1 MKKIK
6 SYAAVNSSSPLE
18 PYDIE
23 RRECNA
29 EDVLI
34 KIEYCGVCHSD
45 IHMARNE
52 WGGSSIYPL
61 VPGHEIIGVVEQVG
75 NKVTNFSKGDNV
87 GVGVYVDSC
96 GECNNCKTNLDHYCE
111 KGIVLTYNSYEYG
124 TKTITYGGYS
134 KAIVVNQDYVVK
146 IPKGIDKVKSSPLL
160 CAVITTYSP
169 LKYFKIGSNHKVGIP
184 GLGGLAHM
192 GLKLALS
199 FGANVTVY
207 STSESKRK
215 KALS

>member
-6 SYAAVNSSSPLE
+6 SYAAVKSSSPLE

-61 VPGHEIIGVVEQVG
+61 VPGHEIIGVVEKVG
-75 NKVTNFSKGDNV
+75 SKVKKFAIGDNV
-87 GVGVYVDSC
+87 GVGVYIDSC
-96 GECNNCKTNLDHYCE
+96 GECNNCKTDLDHYCE
-111 KGIVLTYNSYEYG
+111 NGVILTYNSYEYG
-124 TKTITYGGYS
+124 S
-134 KAIVVNQDYVVK
+134 KNI
-146 IPKGIDKVKSSPLL
+146 I
-160 CAVITTYSP
+160 
-169 LKYFKIGSNHKVGIP
+169 
-184 GLGGLAHM
+184 
-192 GLKLALS
+192 
-199 FGANVTVY
+199 
-207 STSESKRK
+207 R
-215 KALS
+215 